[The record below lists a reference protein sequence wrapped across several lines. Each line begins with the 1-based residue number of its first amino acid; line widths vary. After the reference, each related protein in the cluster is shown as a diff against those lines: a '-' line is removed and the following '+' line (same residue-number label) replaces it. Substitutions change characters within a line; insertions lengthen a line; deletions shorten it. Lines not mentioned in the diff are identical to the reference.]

1 MMQPSSLLIVD
12 ADTRSLETL
21 TFGFER
27 EGCKVSST
35 PDPRRAVQLVR
46 TVRPELA
53 VLALRGPDQA
63 SLELIGGLR
72 SAAIQDLP
80 IVALGPATLKQEAL
94 AAGAGDF
101 LPLPIFLR
109 DVIGVGRLSTLESKL
124 THHGKEG
131 GKKAPAAGDEL
142 QMRLSEFFGLFYL
155 LRAMASSERSGVL
168 QLTRGNRRAELRIDA
183 GAVVSATVGS
193 LQGLPAL
200 HHVLLWE
207 EAALSITRRAIAKR
221 DQLHLSAQEVLDE
234 CERFLRDFAHAVRDL
249 GAPRTLYVPAADPE
263 AAIPGFQP
271 SQVTPLLRL
280 FDGHRVLSDVIEE
293 SPFRIFDTVRMI
305 RRLRD
310 GGALAARPDGL
321 VREHAPEH
329 GPAHPAHPAST
340 AGARNGSQK
349 SMLAEWAMVPDQR
362 GVVGNRRS
370 TSRRLRP
377 IGAPTNGPP
386 PTAAAAPTPIPLTTR
401 NGSTNSGEIPAVKR
415 RMTPARAADL
425 AVAPTVQVRLDPSG
439 MPLSAPVAPAHRP
452 GQRIDGTLAGQK
464 TPAPVQARGPSGKFA
479 PLYSEPPPKAERPSG
494 RFVSLDSQRFV
505 PLDSE
510 PAPRASVVDS
520 EPAPLSMLDSEP
532 PPRAALL
539 GNFVPL
545 DAEAPPKAV
554 VDGGLPAPL
563 AVLDSE
569 PPPKVV
575 IDGSLTAELAGSV
588 TDQLAGNPPA
598 ELALDGGP
606 PPMAEGGAAG
616 AGVQPLALDSEP
628 APKIE
633 LTPRPR
639 RITGGAAGI
648 APDAFDAIEADFF
661 AREADLYKREAL
673 ETFDDLDPVG
683 GLPRPPGQRP
693 RKK

>member
-1 MMQPSSLLIVD
+1 M
-12 ADTRSLETL
+12 

-27 EGCKVSST
+27 EGCKVSGT

-46 TVRPELA
+46 SVRPELA
-53 VLALRGPDQA
+53 VLVLHGPERE
-63 SLELIGGLR
+63 SLDLIGGLR
-72 SAAIQDLP
+72 SAANQDLP
-80 IVALGPATLKQEAL
+80 IVALGPATLKQDAL

-101 LPLPIFLR
+101 LALPVFLR
-109 DVIGVGRLSTLESKL
+109 DVIGVARLSALESKL
-124 THHGKEG
+124 THKGKDDA
-131 GKKAPAAGDEL
+131 KRAQTQVPDVGDEL

-155 LRAMASSERSGVL
+155 LRAMAASERSGVL
-168 QLTRGNRRAELRIDA
+168 QVTRGNRRAELRINA
-183 GAVVSATVGS
+183 GAVVSANVGS

-207 EAALSITRRAIAKR
+207 EAALSITRRTIAKR

-263 AAIPGFQP
+263 AVIPGFQP

-321 VREHAPEH
+321 VREHEPEP
-329 GPAHPAHPAST
+329 GSAHPASAFGT
-340 AGARNGSQK
+340 RNGSQK

-377 IGAPTNGPP
+377 IGGPTFGPP
-386 PTAAAAPTPIPLTTR
+386 PPAATAPRPIPLTTR
-401 NGSTNSGEIPAVKR
+401 KGSTTSGEIPAVKR
-415 RMTPARAADL
+415 RMTPARAVDL
-425 AVAPTVQVRLDPSG
+425 GVAPTVQVRLDPSG
-439 MPLSAPVAPAHRP
+439 VPLSAPVAPGRGQGQGMP
-452 GQRIDGTLAGQK
+452 GAQK
-464 TPAPVQARGPSGKFA
+464 TPAPIRARGPSGKFV
-479 PLYSEPPPKAERPSG
+479 PFDSEPAPRADRTSG
-494 RFVSLDSQRFV
+494 QFVPLDSEPAPRADRTSGRFV

-510 PAPRASVVDS
+510 PAPRADRTSGRFVPLDS
-520 EPAPLSMLDSEP
+520 EPAPRVIVDSEP

-545 DAEAPPKAV
+545 DAEAPPRV
-554 VDGGLPAPL
+554 IVDGGLPTPL
-563 AVLDSE
+563 VVLDSE

-575 IDGSLTAELAGSV
+575 IDGSLTAELAGNV
-588 TDQLAGNPPA
+588 TAELAGNPPA
-598 ELALDGGP
+598 ELALEGAP
-606 PPMAEGGAAG
+606 PPMAERGDGGANG
-616 AGVQPLALDSEP
+616 HPVALDEP
-628 APKIE
+628 PPPKVE